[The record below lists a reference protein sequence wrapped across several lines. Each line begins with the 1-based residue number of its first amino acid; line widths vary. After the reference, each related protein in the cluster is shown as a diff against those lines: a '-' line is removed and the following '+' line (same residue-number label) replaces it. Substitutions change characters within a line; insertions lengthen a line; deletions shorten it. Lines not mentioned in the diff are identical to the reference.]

1 MSLNLKV
8 FTNIHFKKML
18 AQPYWHV
25 NCFLQSSCVTI
36 FSTSSASTW
45 TLQILN
51 KLFFLAISDLTKG
64 QTCTIDYFS
73 SECPTDKQSTL
84 WLFFFLLENTQH
96 YSVISSIWKTS
107 CINNSFIYV
116 KGSFVFF
123 AENMM
128 LFYSWIFS
136 LS

>member
-73 SECPTDKQSTL
+73 SECPTDKLRTL
-84 WLFFFLLENTQH
+84 CFFFPREHTALFCYFLNLKNFLYKQFIHLCKRKFCIFCRQH
-96 YSVISSIWKTS
+96 
-107 CINNSFIYV
+107 NAF
-116 KGSFVFF
+116 
-123 AENMM
+123 
-128 LFYSWIFS
+128 LFLNLS

>member
-1 MSLNLKV
+1 MTFSKSIFTFATFTAWYLLSLVELEMSQPVLDDEMIKTMSLNLKV
-8 FTNIHFKKML
+8 FTNIQFKKML

-84 WLFFFLLENTQH
+84 CFCFFF
-96 YSVISSIWKTS
+96 S
-107 CINNSFIYV
+107 
-116 KGSFVFF
+116 
-123 AENMM
+123 
-128 LFYSWIFS
+128 
-136 LS
+136 